1 MEGGQAQ
8 ALAYVEVA
16 MRIGESVDPSVVGGK
31 AANLGKLKNAGFN
44 VPLGVIHLPTDTFTE
59 LKEQLEF
66 AYPWPKLNKKP
77 GVAVRSSARGEDSSS
92 HSFAGIYESYLRVYG
107 GSLLR
112 NTEPILELV
121 EICMDSGNTAR
132 ADAYRERFD
141 LPKETPAVIIQDM
154 VDAEI
159 AGIIFTKHPVD
170 GEGMLIEAVYGLGEK
185 LVQGG
190 NPDATLSESQEAE
203 LKATA
208 RLIETLFGSPQDI
221 EWAFDKDGVLWILQ
235 SRPITTI

>member
-8 ALAYVEVA
+8 ALALGEVA

-44 VPLGVIHLPTDTFTE
+44 VPLGFVHTSASVDFVE
-59 LKEQLEF
+59 LATQMVELSWKGQ
-66 AYPWPKLNKKP
+66 PKPSAL
-77 GVAVRSSARGEDSSS
+77 AVRSSARGEDSGS
-92 HSFAGIYESYLRVYG
+92 HSFAGIYESYLNVSPYG
-107 GSLLR
+107 I
-112 NTEPILELV
+112 PDAIAK
-121 EICMDSGNTAR
+121 CMDSGNTVR

>member
-8 ALAYVEVA
+8 ALALGEVA

-44 VPLGVIHLPTDTFTE
+44 VPLGFVHTSASVDFVE
-59 LKEQLEF
+59 LARQMVG
-66 AYPWPKLNKKP
+66 WPLSNRP
-77 GVAVRSSARGEDSSS
+77 NPRPSTLAVRSSARGEDSGS
-92 HSFAGIYESYLRVYG
+92 HSFAGIYESYLNV
-107 GSLLR
+107 S
-112 NTEPILELV
+112 PFDIPDAIAKCV
-121 EICMDSGNTAR
+121 DSGNTAR

-221 EWAFDKDGVLWILQ
+221 EWAFYKDEVLWILQ

>member
-44 VPLGVIHLPTDTFTE
+44 VPLGVIHLPTDTFTK

-92 HSFAGIYESYLRVYG
+92 HSFAGIYESYLNVDF
-107 GSLLR
+107 SIVDE
-112 NTEPILELV
+112 TIQKC
-121 EICMDSGNTAR
+121 IDSGNTVR

>member
-8 ALAYVEVA
+8 ALADGEVA

-31 AANLGKLKNAGFN
+31 AANLGKLKNAGFK
-44 VPLGVIHLPTDTFTE
+44 VPDGWVYLDLDSYYDSCGKVVGEVGLDKAKQI
-59 LKEQLEF
+59 LESQ
-66 AYPWPKLNKKP
+66 YHN
-77 GVAVRSSARGEDSSS
+77 VAVRSSARGEDSGS
-92 HSFAGIYESYLRVYG
+92 HSFAGIYESYLNVSPYG
-107 GSLLR
+107 I
-112 NTEPILELV
+112 PDAIAKCV
-121 EICMDSGNTAR
+121 DSGNTAR